1 MTPLIFLALII
12 IVAVSALW
20 ASFSAAPWLPTRA
33 KDIDRLLE
41 LAKLSPGSLVY
52 DLGCGDARLLMRAA
66 RKYGAHGVGF
76 EISILPFLWSWVR
89 VALSKERGRITIKY
103 RNFYQVDLAAADA
116 VVCFLTPPAMIKL
129 EPKLRQELRSG
140 SCFVTYCFKLPTWQ
154 PTTVSRPDKKD
165 IPIYVYTKN

>member
-1 MTPLIFLALII
+1 MTPFIFLLLIV
-12 IVAVSALW
+12 IVAGTAMW

-41 LAKLSPGSLVY
+41 LAKLSQKSLVY
-52 DLGCGDARLLMRAA
+52 DLGCGDGRLLMQAA

-76 EISILPFLWSWVR
+76 EVSVLPFLWSWVR

-116 VVCFLTPPAMIKL
+116 VVCFLTPPAMVKL
-129 EPKLRQELRSG
+129 EPKLRQELRPG
-140 SCFVTYCFKLPTWQ
+140 SRFVTYCFKLPTWQ
-154 PTTVSRPDKKD
+154 PTTVSRLNKKD
-165 IPIYVYTKN
+165 MPIYVYTKN